1 MRPSDHIV
9 ERTRPDACSAL
20 HRSDPRQHLAFQVL
34 QHRSAAGSLGHSI
47 GDGALLDGIYL
58 EHADGAVPLQGLAA

>member
-1 MRPSDHIV
+1 
-9 ERTRPDACSAL
+9 
-20 HRSDPRQHLAFQVL
+20 VL